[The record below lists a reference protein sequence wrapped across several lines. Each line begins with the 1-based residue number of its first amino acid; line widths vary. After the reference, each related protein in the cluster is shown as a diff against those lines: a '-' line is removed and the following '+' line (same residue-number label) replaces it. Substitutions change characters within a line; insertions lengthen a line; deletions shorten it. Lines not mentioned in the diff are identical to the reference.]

1 MKPELAEH
9 HFGALPSAVANS
21 IASVSASVSPRS
33 PATVMLFF
41 GMKPGLPIC
50 ELASRIRLSH
60 AGTRHERLTI

>member
-1 MKPELAEH
+1 MMPELSDH

-33 PATVMLFF
+33 PAIVMLFF
-41 GMKPGLPIC
+41 GMKPGLPIS

-60 AGTRHERLTI
+60 AGTWHQRLTI